1 MATRIDTVASR
12 DKLKPRREPYW
23 HRLLRGCYL
32 GYRKMTADGA
42 GVWIARARDEETGPT
57 KQRYESLGDFGA
69 LPDHQRFDAA
79 SKAAQLWFEHLG
91 RGGTAGGATV
101 AQACARYVKHLRTH
115 KTDRAA
121 NDAEARFKNYVLNNR
136 RLASTELTKLTPLQ
150 LDAWRKAL
158 KELPT
163 RSGGRRG
170 ELRSESTLNRDMT
183 CFRAALNLAF
193 LDGLVTSD
201 FAWRSKLRPIKNA
214 DRRRELY
221 LDRGQRLKFIEKA
234 PSDLAAFLRGLCQL
248 PLRPGALAKLTVG
261 DFDKRLKVLKVGQD
275 KAGKDR
281 RIKLP
286 DVTAT
291 FFEEATKDKLP
302 SAPLLAR
309 ADGKAWNKDAW
320 KGPVKDAVLV
330 AKLPAGTT
338 AYTLRHSVISDLVH
352 DGLDLLTVAQISG
365 TSVAMIER
373 HYGHLR
379 SEVAAS
385 ALAKLAL

>member
-1 MATRIDTVASR
+1 M
-12 DKLKPRREPYW
+12 
-23 HRLLRGCYL
+23 
-32 GYRKMTADGA
+32 
-42 GVWIARARDEETGPT
+42 
-57 KQRYESLGDFGA
+57 
-69 LPDHQRFDAA
+69 
-79 SKAAQLWFEHLG
+79 
-91 RGGTAGGATV
+91 
-101 AQACARYVKHLRTH
+101 
-115 KTDRAA
+115 
-121 NDAEARFKNYVLNNR
+121 
-136 RLASTELTKLTPLQ
+136 
-150 LDAWRKAL
+150 
-158 KELPT
+158 PT

-221 LDRGQRLKFIEKA
+221 LDRTQRLKFIEKA
-234 PSDLAAFLRGLCQL
+234 PADLAAFLRGLCQL
-248 PLRPGALAKLTVG
+248 PLRPGALAKLTAG
-261 DFDKRLKVLKVGQD
+261 DYDKRLKVLKVGQD

-281 RIKLP
+281 RIKMP

-291 FFEEATKDKLP
+291 FFEEACKGKLP

-320 KGPVKDAVLV
+320 KGPVKETVVA
-330 AKLPAGTT
+330 AKLPEGTT

-379 SEVAAS
+379 SEVATS